1 MIPKFLMSAAVLFTG
16 FACAWF
22 YLRRPAIRPNRATHP
37 FAGERPWRRVGAAIC
52 LLLSVMFVAGVYAV
66 DIPDR
71 PVPYAI
77 YWIIMLGLVVWLF
90 ALAIRDVKYTRKLI
104 QRWRRDI
111 AEGTDDAPCRSFGA
125 AENKNP

>member
-1 MIPKFLMSAAVLFTG
+1 MIAKLLMSAAVLVTG
-16 FACAWF
+16 FTCAWF
-22 YLRRPAIRPNRATHP
+22 YLRRPAIRPSRAAHP

-71 PVPYAI
+71 PVPYAV

-90 ALAIRDVKYTRKLI
+90 ALAVRDVMYTRKLI

-111 AEGTDDAPCRSFGA
+111 AKETDDAHCRSAGA
-125 AENKNP
+125 AENKNS

>member
-1 MIPKFLMSAAVLFTG
+1 MIAKLLLSVAVLVTG
-16 FACAWF
+16 FTCAWF
-22 YLRRPAIRPNRATHP
+22 YLRRPAIRPACPTHP

-52 LLLSVMFVAGVYAV
+52 LLLSVMFVVGVYAV

-71 PVPYAI
+71 PVPYAV

-90 ALAIRDVKYTRKLI
+90 ALAVRDVMYTRELI

-111 AEGTDDAPCRSFGA
+111 AKETNDARGGSAGV